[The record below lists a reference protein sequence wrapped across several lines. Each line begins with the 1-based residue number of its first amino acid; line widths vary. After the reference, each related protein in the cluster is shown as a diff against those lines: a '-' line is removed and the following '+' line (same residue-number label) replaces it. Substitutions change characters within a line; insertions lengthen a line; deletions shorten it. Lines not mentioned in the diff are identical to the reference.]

1 MTLQTRFFTALA
13 ASAVGLTG
21 VTVLDATPAKAA
33 TGTIAGYQATVV
45 DSGSYSQPDSITVY
59 GPNGSETITVTCA
72 PFAWRSYGANTK
84 QFADMIAREWCF

>member
-1 MTLQTRFFTALA
+1 MKLFATAIVVAATSLLAPAANA
-13 ASAVGLTG
+13 AS
-21 VTVLDATPAKAA
+21 
-33 TGTIAGYQATVV
+33 GTIAGYQATVV